1 MHTHTTHTFTHMPTH
16 ITEWLSEYTHN
27 GVVVRITYTIT
38 LLFFQAHGGLVLLC
52 SLQQVWL
59 CDLLCL
65 VKYKQKCVATGP
77 QIMRTD
83 LGRSV
88 CFMFI
93 ISFADIKSVVCACM
107 CSYVCACGVCV
118 FVCVCVCVCAVWVR
132 YVYVS
137 LCVWCVCMW
146 VYVCVHV
153 CVNSCV
159 VCVHMCMWKCGV
171 FLYSVMC
178 MCGTCVSMICVCMY
192 VCIFVYGMLL
202 SYINVAYTRAD
213 LLTGTSWRCSVL
225 QMGLI
230 EK

>member
-93 ISFADIKSVVCACM
+93 ISFADIKSVVWKYCIEIAYTM
-107 CSYVCACGVCV
+107 LIENSL
-118 FVCVCVCVCAVWVR
+118 
-132 YVYVS
+132 VYLCWHCISIVS
-137 LCVWCVCMW
+137 LWLQFINGCISNLNIDWF
-146 VYVCVHV
+146 VH
-153 CVNSCV
+153 
-159 VCVHMCMWKCGV
+159 
-171 FLYSVMC
+171 
-178 MCGTCVSMICVCMY
+178 
-192 VCIFVYGMLL
+192 
-202 SYINVAYTRAD
+202 SY
-213 LLTGTSWRCSVL
+213 
-225 QMGLI
+225 
-230 EK
+230 